1 MPLKFRKELIA
12 AESFES
18 AAVIDVDGD
27 GVPDI
32 VSGSFWYQGPD
43 FRKRHFIGDIGRYG
57 EYWDDFSTIPMDI
70 GGNGRTDFVT
80 GGWWGGSVRWRENPG
95 KTGAPW
101 TEHIIAKTGSVETTR
116 AWDID
121 GDGDLEIIPNCPG
134 GPLVVY
140 KLIRDAN
147 GKSTRQFRA
156 IELRKEPQGHG
167 LGYGDLRGNGRGA
180 FLLKNGW
187 LEAPATGDI
196 YSQPWTFHA
205 DFNLDYAA
213 SVPMLVVDV
222 NSDGLNDIIV
232 GNAHGYGLEWL
243 EQQRDATGKISFV
256 RHPIDPFASQY
267 HDMRWIDIDGDGKP
281 ELVTGKRFRAHCGN
295 DPGEFD
301 PIGTYYFKWNGQSFS
316 KHVISHGAPGEGVGC
331 GIYFDVADLR
341 KSGRLDIVCPGKQGL
356 YVLWNDGL

>member
-18 AAVIDVDGD
+18 AAVIDVDND
-27 GVPDI
+27 GVLDI

-43 FRKRHFIGDIGRYG
+43 FRKRHYIGEVKRAG
-57 EYWDDFSTIPMDI
+57 EYYDDFSTIPMKI
-70 GGNGRTDFVT
+70 AGSAYTDFVT
-80 GGWWGGSVRWRENPG
+80 GGYWGDSLRWRENPG

-101 TEHIIAKTGSVETTR
+101 AEHIIAKTGSIETTK

-121 GDGDLEIIPNCPG
+121 GDGDIEIIPNCPG
-134 GPLVVY
+134 GPVRIF

-147 GKSTRQFRA
+147 GKSTRQFRD
-156 IELRKEPQGHG
+156 IKVHDHIQGHG
-167 LGYGDLRGNGRGA
+167 LGFGDIRGNGRPA
-180 FLLKNGW
+180 LLFRDGW

-196 YSQPWTFHA
+196 YSQPWTFHK
-205 DFNLDYAA
+205 DFNLNYAA

-222 NSDGLNDIIV
+222 NGDGLNDIII

-243 EQQRDATGKISFV
+243 EQKRDAAGNISWIK
-256 RHPIDPFASQY
+256 HAIDPFASQY
-267 HDMRWIDIDGDGKP
+267 HDMMWVDIDGDGKP

-301 PIGTYYFKWNGQSFS
+301 PIGTYYFKWNGESFS
-316 KHVISHGAPGEGVGC
+316 KHVISHGMPGDGVGC

-356 YVLWNDGL
+356 YVLWNEGL